1 MAQATKAPARER
13 ILTTAR
19 ALFYS
24 RGINATGI
32 DLIVEQA
39 HIAKASLYHHFPSKE
54 QLVVAYLADLR
65 TQFEAALDGEI
76 TKRGHDVAIPFNLLD
91 SSLVSGEFF
100 GCPFTNALTE
110 MPNSAPV
117 IDEVRKY
124 RASMLEFFSL
134 AADGDAAIAQNLM
147 LIYDGLFTS
156 CKLDPDRRRIRGAR
170 DLARRLAGHTA
181 GQPGLARKPPAP

>member
-1 MAQATKAPARER
+1 MPARDR
-13 ILTTAR
+13 ILTTAQ

-39 HIAKASLYHHFPSKE
+39 QIAKASLYHHFPSKE
-54 QLVVAYLADLR
+54 QLVVAYLAELR
-65 TQFEAALDGEI
+65 AQSEAALDREVVL
-76 TKRGHDVAIPFNLLD
+76 RGHDVAIPFDLLD
-91 SSLVSGEFF
+91 RTLANGEFF

-124 RASMLEFFSL
+124 RALMLTFFSS
-134 AADGDAAIAQNLM
+134 AVQGDAALARDIILV
-147 LIYDGLFTS
+147 YDGLFTS
-156 CKLDPDRRRIRGAR
+156 CKLDPDLGRVHGAR
-170 DLARRLAGHTA
+170 DLARRLSGTS
-181 GQPGLARKPPAP
+181 R

>member
-1 MAQATKAPARER
+1 MPQPQRLPVRER
-13 ILTTAR
+13 ILTTAQ

-32 DLIVEQA
+32 DLIIEQA
-39 HIAKASLYHHFPSKE
+39 HIAKASLYHHFASKE

-65 TQFEAALDGEI
+65 SQFESALDREVV
-76 TKRGHDVAIPFNLLD
+76 KRGHDIAIPFDLLD
-91 SSLVSGEFF
+91 KNLANGEFF

-110 MPNSAPV
+110 LPTSTPV

-124 RASMLEFFSL
+124 RARVLDFFSL
-134 AADGDAAIAQNLM
+134 AVAGDTTLARDIM
-147 LIYDGLFTS
+147 LVYDGVFTS
-156 CKLDPDRRRIRGAR
+156 CKLDPDRRKVRDAR

-181 GQPGLARKPPAP
+181 G